1 MRRSSRPLYHRALRL
16 RHVRPGPLA
25 TFLLFE
31 GSVMAAIVLALADIV
46 TGWGVLVIPV
56 AVAVM
61 VKLNDVVAAALRRP
75 DAIAQLGGPRLADP
89 FAVGVSP
96 RPRSALLTTWIE
108 SDDAVADPS
117 ARPESP
123 TSGPPDGPGPAPRPG
138 RAAREGVARGIASVP
153 RPADPPATDQ
163 TGPSRATPAGALYRR
178 SEGRNHGRFAWSGRQ

>member
-1 MRRSSRPLYHRALRL
+1 
-16 RHVRPGPLA
+16 VRPGPLA
-25 TFLLFE
+25 TFVLFE
-31 GSVMAAIVLALADIV
+31 GSVIAAIVLALADIV

-75 DAIAQLGGPRLADP
+75 DAIAQLGRPRLADP
-89 FAVGVSP
+89 VAVGISP
-96 RPRSALLTTWIE
+96 RPRSAHLTTWIE

-138 RAAREGVARGIASVP
+138 RAAREGVARGIASVL
-153 RPADPPATDQ
+153 RPADPPAPDQ
-163 TGPSRATPAGALYRR
+163 TAGSSRATAPGAVYRR
-178 SEGRNHGRFAWSGRQ
+178 SEGRNHGRFAS